1 METNQPTKLKAQ
13 VPGAGSHLA
22 NATFPFD
29 FVSSPYFWWLFS
41 PWPPAAASAVPGS
54 RSALRLRC
62 FCAERGPSDARGP
75 SL

>member
-41 PWPPAAASAVPGS
+41 PWPPGC
-54 RSALRLRC
+54 RLRC
-62 FCAERGPSDARGP
+62 SRQSLSLASEMLLCGAR